1 MRVLVAMVAV
11 LGSVACDSAMSP
23 TAAIVPTL
31 PEDGGMVTAEAG
43 VSASSFMPAALTPA
57 SISGVW
63 TLYTVDGAPLP
74 AVLGREGDIK
84 IELLSDTLTLR
95 ADGTST
101 ERAESRF
108 TAGPRVQTDT
118 TVTDGSFKIEG
129 DTIHFAVPHS
139 RRRIAT
145 LTRGLL
151 VVPVDG
157 KTWVFRRS

>member
-11 LGSVACDSAMSP
+11 LGSVACGSMSP
-23 TAAIVPTL
+23 TAPIVPTL
-31 PEDGGMVTAEAG
+31 PEDGGVATTEAG

-57 SISGVW
+57 SISGTW

-74 AVLGREGDIK
+74 AVLSREGDIK

-95 ADGTST
+95 ADGTTT

-145 LTRGLL
+145 MKRGLL

-157 KTWVFRRS
+157 MTWVFRRS